1 MEAVVKY
8 YFPTSPVTQ
17 GYIYTKLVAYK
28 GDVNFGLAEVKETFK
43 DDPIVSCSLEFVREQ
58 HWIFSE
64 FVSKVNAY
72 VSQDTP
78 PIISV
83 RPTIGYE
90 HMWVVL
96 AYDETHWRIYDPGAS
111 VQSMWRDVRQNQ
123 QSLDEARRERQ
134 GTDILVLSALRKN

>member
-8 YFPTSPVTQ
+8 HFPTSPVTQ
-17 GYIYTKLVAYK
+17 GYIFTKLVAYK
-28 GDVNFGLAEVKETFK
+28 GDVNFGLAEVKETFN
-43 DDPIVSCSLEFVREQ
+43 DDPIVSCSVEFVREQ

-64 FVSKVNAY
+64 FASKVNAY

-111 VQSMWRDVRQNQ
+111 VQSMWRDVRQNN
-123 QSLDEARRERQ
+123 QSLDEARGERQ
-134 GTDILVLSALRKN
+134 GTDILILSALRKN